1 MAMPAMD
8 ARRWTAREVREL
20 IDKTELATPRYELV
34 DGELLVTPSPH
45 FVHQL
50 AVTEILFLLGE
61 YLRKHPVGVAVTSPS
76 DVELE
81 PEFISQPDVYV
92 VPIDEAFRLREG
104 GKKPVHKVMLA
115 IEVISPSSGRYD
127 RVTKRPKY
135 QRHVPEYW
143 IIDIDARIIER
154 WTPTDTRP
162 EILTSTLTWTPAAGV
177 EPFALDIERYF
188 TDVAG

>member
-1 MAMPAMD
+1 MAMPAID
-8 ARRWTAREVREL
+8 ARRWTAREVRDL
-20 IDKTELATPRYELV
+20 IDKTELVTPRYELV

-45 FVHQL
+45 FVHQR
-50 AVTEILFLLGE
+50 AVTEILFLLGD
-61 YLRKHPVGVAVTSPS
+61 YLRSHPVGFAVTSPS
-76 DVELE
+76 DIELE
-81 PEFISQPDVYV
+81 PEFISQPDGYV
-92 VPIDEAFRLREG
+92 VPIDEALRLREG

-127 RVTKRPKY
+127 RVTKRLKY

-177 EPFALDIERYF
+177 EPFVLDIARYF